1 MSYRK
6 HRTHY
11 MIKIEQKYSI
21 NNYSNELIN
30 QNYNESNAVL
40 NNEYKPISLG
50 DN

>member
-1 MSYRK
+1 MSYTK

-11 MIKIEQKYSI
+11 MIKIEQKYII
-21 NNYSNELIN
+21 NNYSNELID